1 MPNAST
7 SLHAHAE
14 QIIARCRELA
24 AITDVPGETT
34 RTFLS
39 PATRTAQALLERWM
53 EAAGLEVTI
62 DAIGNL
68 HGLSKHCTP
77 GTPRLLIGSH
87 IDTVINAGAFD
98 GILGILIGITL
109 ADLIDTPSFAIQ
121 IIAFSEEEGVRFRQ
135 PFLGSLSLIGESVPT
150 TVTDINGITLAQ
162 ALAGFGHL
170 PTAPTLLSPEVFAYL
185 EFHIE
190 QGPVLEAEHRPLA
203 TVSAIAGQTRLRLRF
218 QGQANHAGTTP
229 MHLRH
234 DALVAAAEWIVAVE
248 ACALAQPG
256 LVATVGSIKA
266 VPDLGNVIPGEFAAT
281 LDLRHA
287 DDTVRHNAL
296 ARLIASAES
305 TSASRGVTC
314 TIEPVLDQP
323 AVLMDATL
331 TAGLIAAA
339 ATCGHDAT
347 PITSGAG
354 HDAMIV
360 ARRVPAAMLFLRT
373 PAGLS
378 HHPDESVTMDDV
390 EAALATGLTFV
401 RSLAFD
407 KDNHA

>member
-1 MPNAST
+1 MSNASS

-24 AITDVPGETT
+24 TITDVPGETT

-39 PATRTAQALLERWM
+39 PATRTAQTRIQKWM
-53 EAAGLEVTI
+53 KAAGLEVTI

-68 HGLSKHCTP
+68 HGLSKLCAP

-87 IDTVINAGAFD
+87 LDTVINAGAFD
-98 GILGILIGITL
+98 GILGILLGITL
-109 ADLIDTPSFAIQ
+109 VGLLDTRSLAIE

-135 PFLGSLSLIGESVPT
+135 PFLGSLSLIGDSVP
-150 TVTDINGITLAQ
+150 VTITDAGGVTLSQ
-162 ALAGFGHL
+162 AIASFDHV
-170 PTAPTLLSPEVFAYL
+170 PTAPALLGPDVFAYL

-203 TVSAIAGQTRLRLRF
+203 AVSAIAGQTRLRLRF

-234 DALVAAAEWIVAVE
+234 DALAAAAEWIVAVE

-287 DDTVRHNAL
+287 DDTIRHNAL
-296 ARLIASAES
+296 AKLIALAASA
-305 TSASRGVTC
+305 SASRGVTY
-314 TIEPVLDQP
+314 TAEPLLDQP
-323 AVLMDATL
+323 AVLMDPSL
-331 TAGLIAAA
+331 TARLIAAA
-339 ATCGHDAT
+339 AACGHNAT

-354 HDAMIV
+354 HDAMIL
-360 ARRVPAAMLFLRT
+360 ARRVPAAMLLLRT
-373 PAGLS
+373 PAGKS
-378 HHPDESVTMDDV
+378 HHPDESVTVDDV

-401 RSLAFD
+401 RGLAPD
-407 KDNHA
+407 KENHA